1 MRLHDHK
8 TEQQEKRIVSNEII
22 GYLCIDSIYHKVIKF
37 KKGAGTYP
45 DKRRAGFLLERMKDL
60 GNYECDG
67 QIEMTDY
74 LKSKIKSGKVKDLTD
89 WINSQGKAQ
98 YTQIG
103 EIVKSAYEMY
113 KDSDEVVGRITNAV
127 SVYVLTQSM
136 GYMDYLR
143 NESE

>member
-1 MRLHDHK
+1 MSDLD
-8 TEQQEKRIVSNEII
+8 
-22 GYLCIDSIYHKVIKF
+22 KF
-37 KKGAGTYP
+37 
-45 DKRRAGFLLERMKDL
+45 
-60 GNYECDG
+60 NYECEG
-67 QIEMTDY
+67 QIEMSEY
-74 LKSKIKSGKVKDLTD
+74 LATKIKRREVKDLTC

-113 KDSDEVVGRITNAV
+113 KDSDEVVNRITNAV